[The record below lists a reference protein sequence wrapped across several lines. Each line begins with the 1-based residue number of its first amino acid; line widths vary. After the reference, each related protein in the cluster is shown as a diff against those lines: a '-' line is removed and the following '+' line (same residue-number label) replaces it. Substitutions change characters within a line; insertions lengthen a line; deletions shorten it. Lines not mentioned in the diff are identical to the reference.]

1 MRVDLIAGTE
11 IPMAPVLT
19 DHDVYNT
26 EGDGGNGLN
35 HPTAKASSRIY
46 TAPVDYWFGSAGGK
60 EKSYD
65 IVADFVSGKL
75 NVSNHLSPKSAA
87 ISNLFG
93 KLTFING
100 AIEYVRDAKNNVIG
114 AKFGA
119 TNRAYIDTAD
129 FMEAGLSFE
138 RISVEID
145 FIGPSGQCYVVT
157 LGEAT
162 TGDRA
167 LYQVTASLQTRGTV
181 SSGGVASDL
190 TSSATYPLVAGNV
203 CKFRHSLDIPSK
215 IARLRT
221 EDGYKVGNINTHTIT
236 GMSSSMITKIKFG
249 YASPSTFGGDVI
261 IKRVRISF
269 R

>member
-1 MRVDLIAGTE
+1 M
-11 IPMAPVLT
+11 
-19 DHDVYNT
+19 
-26 EGDGGNGLN
+26 
-35 HPTAKASSRIY
+35 
-46 TAPVDYWFGSAGGK
+46 
-60 EKSYD
+60 
-65 IVADFVSGKL
+65 
-75 NVSNHLSPKSAA
+75 
-87 ISNLFG
+87 
-93 KLTFING
+93 
-100 AIEYVRDAKNNVIG
+100 
-114 AKFGA
+114 
-119 TNRAYIDTAD
+119 
-129 FMEAGLSFE
+129 
-138 RISVEID
+138 
-145 FIGPSGQCYVVT
+145 
-157 LGEAT
+157 
-162 TGDRA
+162 
-167 LYQVTASLQTRGTV
+167 